1 MNSLARDPN
10 LRVYDSAEVAE
21 HYAGLA
27 YLTPCEQHMFE
38 SHVRVGSRVL
48 EIGVGGG
55 RVSGYLLQ
63 RASSYTGVD
72 YAPKMVEACRQK
84 HPAADFRVTDASDLS
99 AFSDGSFDNV
109 VMAFNTIDYLV
120 PDLARARCLTEVRRV
135 LKPSGVLILSSHNPR
150 AVLLAPAWNR
160 ERLRSM
166 AARLGGGRPFTR
178 KLVYGGLTGAR
189 AILAVAQ
196 SLVNS
201 ARRAVQRL
209 PSRTFWRGQG
219 YLLDAVHGGLRT
231 HYWVP
236 AQCIAELAS
245 HGFRVLEVRG
255 DVRSGREHPLF
266 TDWYYYAFATPFTR
280 ETNSCA

>member
-1 MNSLARDPN
+1 MNSLSRDPN

-21 HYAGLA
+21 HYAGLS

-38 SHVRVGSRVL
+38 SHVRVGARVL

-55 RVSGYLLQ
+55 RVSGFLLQ

-72 YAPKMVEACRQK
+72 YAPKMVEACRRK
-84 HPAADFRVTDASDLS
+84 YPAADFRVADASDLS
-99 AFSDGSFDNV
+99 VFSDGTFDNV

-120 PDLARARCLTEVRRV
+120 PDSARARCLAEVRRV
-135 LKPSGVLILSSHNPR
+135 LKPSGLLILSSHNPR
-150 AVLLAPAWNR
+150 AVLVAPSWNR

-166 AARLGGGRPFTR
+166 AARIGGGRPFS

-196 SLVNS
+196 SLVKS
-201 ARRAVQRL
+201 AGRVVQRV
-209 PSRTFWRGQG
+209 PNRTFWRGQG

-236 AQCIAELAS
+236 ARCIAELAS
-245 HGFRVLEVRG
+245 YGFRVLEVQG
-255 DVRSGREHPLF
+255 DNRSRREHPLF
-266 TDWYYYAFATPFTR
+266 TDWYYYAFAAPFSE
-280 ETNSCA
+280 ETKSCA

>member
-1 MNSLARDPN
+1 VNSGARDPN
-10 LRVYDSAEVAE
+10 LRVYDSVEVAAR
-21 HYAGLA
+21 YAALA

-38 SHVRVGSRVL
+38 SHVRVGARVL

-72 YAPKMVEACRQK
+72 YAPRMVEACCRK
-84 HPAADFRVTDASDLS
+84 YPAADFRVADASDLS
-99 AFSDGSFDNV
+99 AFSDGSFDTV

-120 PDLARARCLTEVRRV
+120 PNSARARCLTEVRRV

-150 AVLLAPAWNR
+150 AVLVVPSWNR
-160 ERLRSM
+160 ERLRLM
-166 AARLGGGRPFTR
+166 AARIGGAWQLGSR
-178 KLVYGGLTGAR
+178 LVYAGLTGAR
-189 AILAVAQ
+189 AMLAVAQ

-201 ARRAVQRL
+201 ARRVVQRV
-209 PSRTFWRGQG
+209 PNRAFWDGQG
-219 YLLDAVHGGLRT
+219 YLLDSAHGGLRT

-236 AQCIAELAS
+236 SRCIAELANY
-245 HGFRVLEVRG
+245 GFRVLEVQG
-255 DVRSGREHPLF
+255 DDRSRREHPWF
-266 TDWYYYAFATPFTR
+266 TDWYYYAFAAPLTR